1 MYQYN
6 QNITPLPYSLW
17 PKVTRLGSIL
27 RSGEGRLVHL
37 VADGTGRMLAAHAT
51 DNTLELFLIC
61 SAKEIQRRLARK
73 AAKERK
79 RTGAEVDP
87 ARLAPTVQERF
98 RRLKPVKAGGKIK
111 SISVRIVNKSSCRVL
126 MALGEIV
133 DIQAFSDG
141 FGLGDCFSNSRPF
154 SLFLLTTVFQ
164 IVGLFLCF
172 YSLLFFK

>member
-1 MYQYN
+1 MYEYN
-6 QNITPLPYSLW
+6 PNFTPLPYSLW

-37 VADGTGRMLAAHAT
+37 VADGTGRLLAAHAT

-111 SISVRIVNKSSCRVL
+111 SISVRIVNKSSSRVL
-126 MALGEIV
+126 MALG
-133 DIQAFSDG
+133 
-141 FGLGDCFSNSRPF
+141 
-154 SLFLLTTVFQ
+154 Q
-164 IVGLFLCF
+164 IVVA
-172 YSLLFFK
+172 S